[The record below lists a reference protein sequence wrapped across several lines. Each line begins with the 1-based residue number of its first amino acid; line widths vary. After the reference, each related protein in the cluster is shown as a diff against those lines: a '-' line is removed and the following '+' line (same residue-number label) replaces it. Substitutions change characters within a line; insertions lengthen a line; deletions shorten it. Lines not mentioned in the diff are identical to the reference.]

1 MSSKE
6 ESRLQKDNFHFH
18 RSRVGTQLMLS
29 KSRQAQRRK
38 AVFFLPLPCFPT
50 LFTRRITDSN
60 YSQLRAAPQKS
71 GRDAFCFPAVKESH
85 SRAKWGILS
94 CSTHPGTGIKFFQEM
109 LRTWKP
115 REESSC
121 HNQSKELLSTY
132 SVKISTKKRRPL
144 IFYSL
149 KPILGPLCHLS
160 CCTPHFF

>member
-1 MSSKE
+1 MGHLE
-6 ESRLQKDNFHFH
+6 LQHPPRDWHQ
-18 RSRVGTQLMLS
+18 V
-29 KSRQAQRRK
+29 
-38 AVFFLPLPCFPT
+38 LPGNAEDLEA
-50 LFTRRITDSN
+50 S
-60 YSQLRAAPQKS
+60 
-71 GRDAFCFPAVKESH
+71 
-85 SRAKWGILS
+85 
-94 CSTHPGTGIKFFQEM
+94 
-109 LRTWKP
+109 